1 MTPPYQGTYNLPSIA
16 RGDTAAAW
24 SFTVAYDGVPAVL
37 SSARGQIRTAVGALV
52 VDMPITAA
60 ANTVT
65 IAAMPPATTRGFPV
79 GVHNYDIEVT
89 RSDGLTR
96 SYLTGTFTVTS
107 DRTY

>member
-1 MTPPYQGTYNLPSIA
+1 
-16 RGDTAAAW
+16 
-24 SFTVAYDGVPAVL
+24 
-37 SSARGQIRTAVGALV
+37 
-52 VDMPITAA
+52 MPITAA
-60 ANTVT
+60 ANAVT